1 MSKQVQKCVDY
12 IPEMQVISNDSDLEA
27 TKSLFKKQTHEENLK
42 NRFAVTPVD
51 WRSIFIIYN
60 L

>member
-12 IPEMQVISNDSDLEA
+12 IPEMQVISNDADLEA

-51 WRSIFIIYN
+51 WRSI
-60 L
+60 